1 MSDEISDTESSFAR
15 AFDYDRT
22 VALSDGVFAIAL
34 TLLVLTIS
42 FPELHGTA
50 RSHLGSE
57 LENRFPQ
64 LLSYLLSFAVL
75 AFLWLRH
82 HAFFRSIIRID
93 APLAILNLVYLAA
106 VAFLPYP
113 TRLLG
118 EYGTEPV
125 SVVMYAVTIVSIAF
139 ATGLMRLQV
148 VRAGLLAPDA
158 ALDSW
163 HRYAVAPA
171 VFLLSIPLA
180 IFVSP
185 SAAEYSWL
193 LLLLTGPVAR
203 LGRRAEDAPTSPRPR
218 RERSEQPPDSH

>member
-1 MSDEISDTESSFAR
+1 
-15 AFDYDRT
+15 
-22 VALSDGVFAIAL
+22 LSDGVFAIAL

-50 RSHLGSE
+50 RKHLGSE
-57 LENRFPQ
+57 LEDRFPQ
-64 LLSYLLSFAVL
+64 LMSYLLSFAVL

-82 HAFFRSIIRID
+82 HAFFRSIVRID
-93 APLAILNLVYLAA
+93 AGLAILNLVYLAA

-118 EYGTEPV
+118 EYGTESV
-125 SVVMYAVTIVSIAF
+125 SVVMYAVTIVSIAC
-139 ATGLMRLQV
+139 ASGLMRLKAE
-148 VRAGLLAPDA
+148 RAALLSPDA
-158 ALDSW
+158 VLDSW

-203 LGRRAEDAPTSPRPR
+203 WGRRTEETLTSPRPQ
-218 RERSEQPPDSH
+218 RERSEPPPDSR